1 MDEERY
7 AAYNEYLNTS
17 ENIQY
22 YIDNPDEYEWFKSE
36 TNALKQYCVTHKIPL
51 YKSRYSLKSFI
62 HPMGCY
68 SSIMPTENVKEQID
82 WYIHWHRIY
91 DNLVQRHTAHLK
103 YLKEREERELENKI
117 YDAIELF
124 WDMLLEHNTSMY
136 WQFKRN
142 QNLPHVAA
150 EIKNQQKQ
158 FVYSLLYEGKNLF
171 EPVV

>member
-1 MDEERY
+1 
-7 AAYNEYLNTS
+7 
-17 ENIQY
+17 
-22 YIDNPDEYEWFKSE
+22 
-36 TNALKQYCVTHKIPL
+36 
-51 YKSRYSLKSFI
+51 
-62 HPMGCY
+62 
-68 SSIMPTENVKEQID
+68 MPTENVKEQID

-150 EIKNQQKQ
+150 EIKNQQKR